1 MSPNA
6 QVFSLLILPLLS
18 AGIITLFLRKSGKI
32 ATGISVL
39 SAGACAGIAL
49 LILVGLKPEGL
60 HASYEWFSMGGL
72 RVEFG
77 FLLNSTSAVL
87 IFVVT
92 FVGFL
97 IHLFSIEY
105 SEHDESR
112 GRFFAGLSIFM
123 FSMTGIVLASNL
135 IMMFVFWELVGLSSY
150 LLIGHYQ
157 FKPSAAKA
165 ANKAFIVNRIG
176 DFGFLIGII
185 WCWWYFGTVDLV
197 ALESVTHQG
206 KELITAMGLLLFCG
220 VLGKSAQ
227 MPLHIWLPDAMEGP
241 TPVSALIHA
250 ATMVAAGVFLMC
262 RIFFLFSID
271 TLQVISWVGAI
282 TAVYAG
288 ICAITQKDIK
298 RILAYSTL
306 SQLGYMVAAF
316 ALGTIASQ
324 HGHNYG
330 VGASLFHLTT
340 HAFFKALL
348 FLGAGSIICATR
360 HEQDIYKMGGLSSR
374 MPYTFVTFSIGV
386 LALCGIPGLAG
397 FASKE
402 AILNIAYQNN
412 TVIFY
417 MLLAGAGI
425 TAFYMTRLFVTVFWG
440 IPRSEQ
446 AGEAKENTWV
456 MILPLMILAF
466 LSIFGWMSWIYPTSL
481 HEVLVHSIPHAE
493 GAVVRW
499 MPIVSVT
506 IVVFG
511 MLLAW
516 FIYKPGSSEDPF
528 EKNVSA
534 IFRFVDSKLWFDE
547 LYRFYVNRI
556 QQPIADFIS
565 LLDLTLIAGLGMR
578 GSAASVG
585 LLGLVLRF
593 FTTGNIHHY
602 VYWFAGGIILCGAV
616 IFGIR

>member
-18 AGIITLFLRKSGKI
+18 AGVIALFFRKSGKI
-32 ATGISVL
+32 AAGISVF
-39 SAGACAGIAL
+39 SAAICAGITL

-60 HASYEWFSMGGL
+60 QATYSWFSMGGFE
-72 RVEFG
+72 VELG
-77 FLLNSTSAVL
+77 YLLNSTSAVL

-112 GRFFAGLSIFM
+112 GRFFAGLSLFM
-123 FSMTGIVLASNL
+123 FSMTGIVLANNL
-135 IMMFVFWELVGLSSY
+135 VMMFMFWELVGLSSY

-157 FKPSAAKA
+157 FKASAAKA

-185 WCWWYFGTVDLV
+185 WCWWQFGSVDLQV
-197 ALESVTHQG
+197 VEASVHHG
-206 KELITAMGLLLFCG
+206 KEIVTAMGLMLFCG

-227 MPLHIWLPDAMEGP
+227 MPLHVWLPDAMEGP

-262 RIFFLFSID
+262 RIFFLFSPD
-271 TLQVISWVGAI
+271 ALQVIAWVGAV
-282 TAVYAG
+282 TALYSG
-288 ICAITQKDIK
+288 FCAITQKDIK
-298 RILAYSTL
+298 KILAYSTL

-316 ALGTIASQ
+316 ALGTVASQ
-324 HGHNYG
+324 HGHQYG

-348 FLGAGSIICATR
+348 FLGAGSIIHAAH
-360 HEQDIYKMGGLSSR
+360 HEQDIYKLGGISSR
-374 MPYTFVTFSIGV
+374 MPFTFITFAVGT
-386 LALCGIPGLAG
+386 LALCGIPGFSG

-402 AILNIAYQNN
+402 AILGLAYSNN
-412 TVIFY
+412 PAIFY
-417 MLLAGAGI
+417 MLFAGAGI

-440 IPRSEQ
+440 TPRSEH

-456 MILPLMILAF
+456 MVLPLLILAF
-466 LSIFGWMSWIYPTSL
+466 FSIFGWMHWLYPNSL
-481 HEVLVHSIPHAE
+481 HAVLVDSIPHPE
-493 GAVVRW
+493 GSVGRW
-499 MPIVSVT
+499 MPIASVS
-506 IVVFG
+506 IAVVG

-516 FIYKPGSSEDPF
+516 FIYKPGSSEDAF
-528 EKNVSA
+528 EKRVSGLFA
-534 IFRFVDSKLWFDE
+534 FIDGKLWFDE
-547 LYRFYVNRI
+547 IYGFYISRI
-556 QQPIADFIS
+556 QQPIAEFIS
-565 LLDLTLIAGLGMR
+565 LMDQVLIAGLGMR
-578 GSAASVG
+578 GSAGGVG
-585 LLGLVLRF
+585 LFGLIIRL
-593 FTTGNIHHY
+593 FTTGNVHHY
-602 VYWFAGGIILCGAV
+602 VYWFAAGIILCGAV